1 MSKSAKHS
9 FPPLPLRSPVNIICD
24 YIRYVAAPQTFVSC
38 SRLLSLPP
46 EIYNLNIRVMFL
58 LMFISSFFTFVELN
72 CENLFDCTH
81 DSLKNDTEF
90 LPDGSYRWTR
100 TRYWRKLNHIGQ
112 ALLACGDGK
121 DGWQLPDMVA
131 LCEVENDTV
140 MRDLT
145 RRSLLRKAR
154 YEYVMTD
161 SPDERGIDV
170 ALMYSPFS
178 FALINHRSV
187 RPSPLD
193 GMRPTRDLLYACGLV
208 SGGDT
213 LHVIVT
219 HMPSRRSGE
228 RITDR
233 YREHVARYVVALADS
248 IRRVSPEALII
259 VAGDFNEYS
268 GKGCIATICDA
279 GFTDVSDGAVGRNG
293 AKATYRY
300 RGGWGS
306 LDHVLA
312 SRSLARRFADSR
324 VEDSPFLIE
333 DDERY
338 GGVKPRRNYLGPRWL
353 DGFSDHLPLV
363 VRFDWNLL
371 R

>member
-1 MSKSAKHS
+1 M
-9 FPPLPLRSPVNIICD
+9 
-24 YIRYVAAPQTFVSC
+24 YVS
-38 SRLLSLPP
+38 LLL
-46 EIYNLNIRVMFL
+46 FL
-58 LMFISSFFTFVELN
+58 SSFLTFVELN

-90 LPDGSYRWTR
+90 LPEGSYRWTR

-112 ALLACGDGK
+112 AVIACGEGEN
-121 DGWQLPDMVA
+121 GWQLPDIVA

-145 RRSLLRKAR
+145 CRSLLRSAR

-187 RPSPLD
+187 RPSPLE
-193 GMRPTRDLLYACGLV
+193 GMRPTRDLLYACGLTV
-208 SGGDT
+208 GGDT

-228 RITDR
+228 RLTDR
-233 YREHVARYVVALADS
+233 YREHVARSVIAVADS
-248 IRRVSPEALII
+248 VRRLSPDALII
-259 VAGDFNEYS
+259 VAGDFNEYP
-268 GKGCIATICDA
+268 GRGCVATICGA
-279 GFTDVSDGAVGRNG
+279 GFKDVSEGAVGRNG
-293 AKATYRY
+293 AKGTYRY
-300 RGGWGS
+300 HGGWGS

-312 SRSLARRFADSR
+312 SRALARRFMDCR
-324 VEDSPFLIE
+324 VEDAPFLIE
-333 DDERY
+333 DDDKY

-363 VRFDWNLL
+363 VRFGIGP
-371 R
+371 